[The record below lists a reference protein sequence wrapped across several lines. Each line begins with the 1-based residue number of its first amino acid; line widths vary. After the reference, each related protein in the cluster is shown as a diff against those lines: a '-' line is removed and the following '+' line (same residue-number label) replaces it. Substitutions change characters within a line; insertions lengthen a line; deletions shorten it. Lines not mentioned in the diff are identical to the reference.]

1 MMSMIRRSAASVRV
15 VLAVLAVLRVVL
27 LVVLLVLLWGV
38 VELGLGFCMA
48 TV

>member
-1 MMSMIRRSAASVRV
+1 MSMIRRSAASVRV
-15 VLAVLAVLRVVL
+15 TLAVLRVVLREVL

>member
-1 MMSMIRRSAASVRV
+1 MSMIRRSAASVRV
-15 VLAVLAVLRVVL
+15 VLAVLR
-27 LVVLLVLLWGV
+27 VVLLVLLWGV

>member
-1 MMSMIRRSAASVRV
+1 MSMIRRSAALVRV
-15 VLAVLAVLRVVL
+15 VLAVLRVVL

>member
-1 MMSMIRRSAASVRV
+1 MSMIRRSAASVRV
-15 VLAVLAVLRVVL
+15 VLAVLRVVL

>member
-1 MMSMIRRSAASVRV
+1 MSMIRRSAVSVRV
-15 VLAVLAVLRVVL
+15 TLAVLRF
-27 LVVLLVLLWGV
+27 VLLVLLWGV

>member
-1 MMSMIRRSAASVRV
+1 MIRRSAASLRV
-15 VLAVLAVLRVVL
+15 VLAVLRVVL

>member
-1 MMSMIRRSAASVRV
+1 MIRRSAASVRV
-15 VLAVLAVLRVVL
+15 VLAVLR
-27 LVVLLVLLWGV
+27 VVLLVLLWGV

>member
-1 MMSMIRRSAASVRV
+1 V
-15 VLAVLAVLRVVL
+15 VLAVLRVVL
-27 LVVLLVLLWGV
+27 LLVLLVLLWGV

>member
-15 VLAVLAVLRVVL
+15 VLAVLR
-27 LVVLLVLLWGV
+27 VVLLVLLWGV